1 VLFLDVWEIDRKMCG
16 IIGVA
21 GVEQAARSAYLGL
34 YSLQHRGQESAG
46 VVTVDGAGAAHSHRG
61 MGLVSDVFSE
71 TVLGSLPGDV
81 AIGHT
86 RYSTA
91 GSSVLANA
99 QPIVAGYHEGPL
111 ALAHNGNLTNA
122 EALRSDLVAKGS
134 IFQTSSDSEVLI
146 HLIARSEAREPEDQL
161 LDALERVEG
170 AYSLVVTIGRTLYA
184 IVDPRGF
191 RPLWLG
197 KLGTGSVVA
206 SETCALDLIG
216 ATTVRELEPGE
227 FLRIQGSPPEID
239 HLPSLPP
246 KPHKRCIFELVYF
259 SRPDS
264 RIFGRSVDR
273 VRRALGRELAKEH
286 PASGADCVFSV
297 PDSSNAMA
305 LGFAEQSGLK
315 LEHALI
321 RNHYVGRTFIN
332 PTQAAR
338 NAKVKIKFNPVREVL
353 DGQKVVVVD
362 DSLVRGTT
370 SRELVQM
377 IRQAG
382 AKEVHFR
389 VASAPIT
396 GPCYYGIDTPTKS
409 ELIASTHSLEE
420 IRRHLGVETL
430 GYLSLDGMKRAAG
443 GDTTEFCDACFSGDY
458 PTEISDDTQKARN
471 ATPLQL
477 TVAV

>member
-1 VLFLDVWEIDRKMCG
+1 MCG

-21 GVEQAARSAYLGL
+21 GVPEAARVSYLGL

-46 VVTVDGAGAAHSHRG
+46 VVVVDGAGVARAHRG
-61 MGLVSDVFSE
+61 MGLVSDVFNE
-71 TVLGSLPGDV
+71 TILTSLPGDV

-91 GSSVLANA
+91 GTSVLANA
-99 QPIVAGYHEGPL
+99 QPILAGYREGPL

-146 HLIARSEAREPEDQL
+146 HLVARSEAREIEDQL

-197 KLGTGSVVA
+197 KLGGGYVVA

-216 ATTVRELEPGE
+216 ATVEHELQPGE
-227 FLRIQGSPPEID
+227 FLRIHGSD
-239 HLPSLPP
+239 VDRLPSLQA
-246 KPHKRCIFELVYF
+246 KPHQRCIFELVYF

-264 RIFGRSVDR
+264 TIFGRSVDR

-286 PASGADCVFSV
+286 PAVGADCVFSV

-305 LGFAEQSGLK
+305 LGFAEESGLK

-332 PTQAAR
+332 PTQAGR

-353 DGQKVVVVD
+353 EGKKVVVVD

-409 ELIASTHSLEE
+409 ELIASSHSLEE
-420 IRRHLGVETL
+420 IRQHLGVESL

-443 GDTTEFCDACFSGDY
+443 GNTAEFCHACFSGDY
-458 PTEISDDTQKARN
+458 PTAIPDDVRKARH
-471 ATPLQL
+471 AAPLQV
-477 TVAV
+477 TMAV

>member
-1 VLFLDVWEIDRKMCG
+1 MCG
-16 IIGVA
+16 IIGVS
-21 GVEQAARSAYLGL
+21 GVPDASRVAYLGL

-46 VVTVDGAGAAHSHRG
+46 MVTVDGAGVARSHRG
-61 MGLVSDVFSE
+61 MGLVSDVFGES
-71 TVLGSLPGDV
+71 VLAALGGDV

-99 QPIVAGYHEGPL
+99 QPILAGYREGPL

-122 EALRSDLVAKGS
+122 ESLRADLVAKGS

-170 AYSLVVTIGRTLYA
+170 AYSLVVTVGRTLYA

-197 KLGTGSVVA
+197 RLGNGHVVA

-216 ATTVRELEPGE
+216 ATPVRELQPGE
-227 FLRIQGSPPEID
+227 FVRIQGPD
-239 HLPSLPP
+239 VDRLPP
-246 KPHKRCIFELVYF
+246 LPAKAHRRCIFELVYF

-264 RIFGRSVDR
+264 TIFGRSVDR
-273 VRRALGRELAKEH
+273 VRRALGRELAREH
-286 PASGADCVFSV
+286 PAPGTDCVFSV

-305 LGFAEQSGLK
+305 LGFAEQAGLK

-353 DGQKVVVVD
+353 AGKKVVVVD

-382 AKEVHFR
+382 AAEVHFR

-430 GYLSLDGMKRAAG
+430 GYLSLDGMLRAAG
-443 GDTTEFCDACFSGDY
+443 GDPAEFCHACFSGDY
-458 PTEISDDTQKARN
+458 PTPIPDAVTGARHVV
-471 ATPLQL
+471 PLQP
-477 TVAV
+477 AVPV